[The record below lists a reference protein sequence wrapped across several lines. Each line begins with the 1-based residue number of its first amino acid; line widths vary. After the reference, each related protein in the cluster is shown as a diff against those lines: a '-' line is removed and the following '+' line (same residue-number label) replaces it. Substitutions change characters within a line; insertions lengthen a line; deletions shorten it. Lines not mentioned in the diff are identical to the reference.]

1 MARKKDFSTF
11 EETSGINSFLSEET
25 RKSSVPPAE
34 VSAPMPSTPI
44 TENSHDVHDGKW
56 NEQDE
61 ESLQPKRG
69 RPRQY
74 TNSLGESVNR
84 SEKITIYLT
93 SEQNQMIDYIARIR
107 GVSKSKL
114 LTDIVDK
121 EMKTDEYRR
130 AYEAMR
136 VLQAQL

>member
-1 MARKKDFSTF
+1 MARKKDFSAF
-11 EETSGINSFLSEET
+11 DETSGINNFLSEET
-25 RKSSVPPAE
+25 KKSSVPPAE
-34 VSAPMPSTPI
+34 VPVPMPTA
-44 TENSHDVHDGKW
+44 ENYSQVHDVKQNNQ
-56 NEQDE
+56 NEE
-61 ESLQPKRG
+61 PSQPKRG

-93 SEQNQMIDYIARIR
+93 LEQNQMIDYIARIR

-130 AYEAMR
+130 AYEAMIA
-136 VLQAQL
+136 LQAQL

>member
-25 RKSSVPPAE
+25 RKSSVPSAEAPAP
-34 VSAPMPSTPI
+34 VPSPLTF
-44 TENSHDVHDGKW
+44 ENSEDSSAIKQ
-56 NEQDE
+56 NEQNKE
-61 ESLQPKRG
+61 LQPKRG

-74 TNSLGESVNR
+74 INSLGESVNR

-136 VLQAQL
+136 ALQAQL

>member
-25 RKSSVPPAE
+25 KKSSVPSME
-34 VSAPMPSTPI
+34 SSAPVPTPLM
-44 TENSHDVHDGKW
+44 TENFADSHDIKQ
-56 NEQDE
+56 NEQNEDL
-61 ESLQPKRG
+61 LQPKRG

-74 TNSLGESVNR
+74 TNSLGESVSR

>member
-25 RKSSVPPAE
+25 RKSSVSPAE
-34 VSAPMPSTPI
+34 VSAPAPLTPI
-44 TENSHDVHDGKW
+44 TENSQDVHDDKR
-56 NEQDE
+56 NERGE